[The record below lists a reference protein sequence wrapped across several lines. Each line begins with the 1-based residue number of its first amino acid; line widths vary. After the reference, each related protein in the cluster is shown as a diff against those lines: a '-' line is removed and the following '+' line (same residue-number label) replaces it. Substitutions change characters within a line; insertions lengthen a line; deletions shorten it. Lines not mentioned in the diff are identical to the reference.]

1 MTAGIY
7 MGCMAQE
14 DTIVIHDTLYV
25 NKETT
30 QTKILT
36 KYEKKEAKYHR
47 IWSYLIPRNTVV
59 QYAGNI
65 GMLSFGAGWT
75 YEKKRRWSTDLLFG
89 LLPKSD
95 SECAKITMTLKENYY
110 PWTITLNKKRNI
122 TLTPLSCGIFFNTVF
137 GEDFWAHEPSRYPD
151 SYYGF
156 STKIRANIYLGQQLT
171 LLIPSDK
178 RIHFKSITLYYE
190 LSTCDI
196 YLASAFTNHYL
207 KPHDYLTLGF
217 GVRLNI
223 FD

>member
-47 IWSYLIPRNTVV
+47 IWSYLIPRNTIV

-75 YEKKRRWSTDLLFG
+75 YGKKRRWSTDLLFG
-89 LLPKSD
+89 FLPKSD

-122 TLTPLSCGIFFNTVF
+122 TLTPLSCGIF
-137 GEDFWAHEPSRYPD
+137 
-151 SYYGF
+151 
-156 STKIRANIYLGQQLT
+156 
-171 LLIPSDK
+171 LIPYSGKISGHTNQVVIPTATMDFQQ
-178 RIHFKSITLYYE
+178 RYVQTSI
-190 LSTCDI
+190 
-196 YLASAFTNHYL
+196 
-207 KPHDYLTLGF
+207 
-217 GVRLNI
+217 
-223 FD
+223 